1 MTFDIDANGIVNV
14 SARDK
19 ASGKE
24 QTIRIEASGGLD
36 EAAIQRLVRE
46 AETHAGAD
54 KVRKELVEAGNH
66 ADVAIYTTEKSLTEA
81 GGNIPADVKAE
92 VETSLTAAR
101 EAIQAG
107 DLARIRTATERL
119 TLAASR
125 LGETGPAAKGPSTD
139 PEIVDAEFQD
149 APGDD
154 TRHRPA
160 A

>member
-1 MTFDIDANGIVNV
+1 DANGIVNV
-14 SARDK
+14 SAKDK

-54 KVRKELVEAGNH
+54 KTRKELVEAGNH
-66 ADVAIYTTEKSLTEA
+66 ADVAIYTTEKSLKEA
-81 GGNIPADVKAE
+81 GGNVPADVKAE
-92 VETSLTAAR
+92 VEKAVAAAR

-107 DLARIRTATERL
+107 DLSRIKTATERL
-119 TLAASR
+119 TQAASR
-125 LGETGPAAKGPSTD
+125 LGESGPAANGPSAD
-139 PEIVDAEFQD
+139 PEIVDAEFEEASGD
-149 APGDD
+149 AP
-154 TRHRPA
+154 RHRPA

>member
-1 MTFDIDANGIVNV
+1 M
-14 SARDK
+14 
-19 ASGKE
+19 
-24 QTIRIEASGGLD
+24 
-36 EAAIQRLVRE
+36 RE

-149 APGDD
+149 ARATTPATGR
-154 TRHRPA
+154 RHERSIVRGGLFNDRKHERHHAP
-160 A
+160 

>member
-1 MTFDIDANGIVNV
+1 DANGIVNV
-14 SARDK
+14 SAKDK

-46 AETHAGAD
+46 AETHAGSD

-66 ADVAIYTTEKSLTEA
+66 ADVAIYTTEKSLKEA
-81 GGNIPADVKAE
+81 EGQVAADVKAE
-92 VETSLTAAR
+92 VEKAVTAAK

-107 DLARIRTATERL
+107 DLSRIKTATEHL
-119 TLAASR
+119 NQVASR
-125 LGETGPAAKGPSTD
+125 LGERGPAAKGPSAD
-139 PEIVDAEFQD
+139 PEIVDAEFED